1 MSEPTQTLVI
11 ENRLHTVDEARIQI
25 LLTQMREAI
34 KRLERI
40 ETPDEPVRE
49 TLALLRFG
57 VAANA
62 S

>member
-1 MSEPTQTLVI
+1 MTQALVI
-11 ENRLHTVDEARIQI
+11 ENRLHMAAQARILV

-49 TLALLRFG
+49 TLALLRHG

-62 S
+62 R

>member
-1 MSEPTQTLVI
+1 MTQALVI
-11 ENRLHTVDEARIQI
+11 ENRLHMAAQARILV

-34 KRLERI
+34 KRLESI

-49 TLALLRFG
+49 TLALLRHG

-62 S
+62 R